1 MNTVNTDNVALT
13 QKLSSNVTKNY
24 YTGGTFP
31 TVPSRDEFHRYASN
45 QLSTYNFETDYP
57 PFPAHNINITASA
70 ISWTKS
76 NNKNKGNKYNLKPTK
91 NSKKKQNNQDNQ

>member
-31 TVPSRDEFHRYASN
+31 VIPSRDEFHRYASN
-45 QLSTYNFETDYP
+45 SLALYDFETDYP
-57 PFPAHNINITASA
+57 PFAGHSINAAASS
-70 ISWTKS
+70 IGWTKA
-76 NNKNKGNKYNLKPTK
+76 NNKNKGHKYNFKPTK
-91 NSKKKQNNQDNQ
+91 NSKKKQKNQDNQ